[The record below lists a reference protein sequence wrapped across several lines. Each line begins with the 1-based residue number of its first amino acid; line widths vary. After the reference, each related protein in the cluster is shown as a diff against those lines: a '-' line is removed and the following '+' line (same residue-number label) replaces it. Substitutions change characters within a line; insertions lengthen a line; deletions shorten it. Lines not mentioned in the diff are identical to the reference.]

1 MQKVEQVAF
10 LDLKAQFS
18 DMEREILAGVQEVC
32 QSAEFVLG
40 SAVGEFE
47 QSFSDY
53 IFSYK
58 SEPELS
64 MEQALEQRIQSLSNS
79 THPNRCVGVGNG
91 TDALEIAIAAL
102 DLPPKSEIIVPANA
116 YFACVEAVLNAGMRA
131 VVVDC
136 EEDGSFTPKDSMLT
150 PQTRAILCVHLY
162 GAMQHI
168 SAFEAYAQKHSLKL
182 IEDCAQAHGA
192 SDEKGRRAG
201 SIGDIACFSFYP
213 GKNLGCYGD
222 GGAVVSKDLALVQ
235 KARELANH
243 GQKFANGIWEKNT
256 HLSLGR
262 NSRLDSIQAKILHLK
277 LASLDR
283 HNAHRQRCAREYCT
297 QLERFSYL
305 KLPSVFAQ
313 SVWHLF
319 VLECCGRA
327 ESKRDEL
334 LDFLRQRGVECG
346 VHYPNALSEIA
357 ILQACDDVAIHNAP
371 NAKHRAST
379 ILSLPIGEHLDFS
392 HIAYIAQVL
401 AEFEQ
406 TL

>member
-1 MQKVEQVAF
+1 MQKMEQVVF

-18 DMEREILAGVQEVC
+18 DIEKEVLSGVQEVC

-40 SAVGEFE
+40 SAVSEFE

-53 IFSYK
+53 IFSYESAPK
-58 SEPELS
+58 PSL
-64 MEQALEQRIQSLSNS
+64 EQALEQRIQDLSHS

-102 DLPPKSEIIVPANA
+102 DLPPKSEILIPANA

-131 VVVDC
+131 VIVDC
-136 EEDGSFTPKDSMLT
+136 EEDGSFMPKDSMIT
-150 PQTRAILCVHLY
+150 PNMRAILCVHLY
-162 GAMQHI
+162 GVMQDI
-168 SAFEAYAQKHSLKL
+168 SAFEAFATKHRLKL

-192 SDEKGRRAG
+192 SDEKGRKAG

-213 GKNLGCYGD
+213 GKNLGAYGD
-222 GGAVVSKDLALVQ
+222 GGAVVSKDISLVQ
-235 KARELANH
+235 KAREIANH
-243 GQKFANGIWEKNT
+243 GQKFHNGIWDKNNHYT
-256 HLSLGR
+256 LGR
-262 NSRLDSIQAKILHLK
+262 NSRLDSIQAKILHIK
-277 LASLDR
+277 LPKLSQ
-283 HNAHRQRCAREYCT
+283 HNAHRMRCAREYCT
-297 QLERFSYL
+297 QLERFAYL

-319 VLECCGRA
+319 VVECCGLA
-327 ESKRDEL
+327 ESKRDRL
-334 LDFLRQRGVECG
+334 LAFLRQNGIECG
-346 VHYPNALSEIA
+346 VHYPHALSDIA
-357 ILQACDDVAIHNAP
+357 TLQAHSDVTIHSSP
-371 NAKHRAST
+371 NASRRSHN

-401 AEFEQ
+401 ADFEQ